1 VGAGGPGPVLKS
13 NWEMGASF
21 WSSKVGLCYLSGSYE
36 NFVKWAFLSFW
47 VWVWIL
53 FLFLFSF
60 PEERNVTK
68 TDRLT
73 DVPPNGWMNEWDGL
87 ID

>member
-1 VGAGGPGPVLKS
+1 
-13 NWEMGASF
+13 MGASF

-47 VWVWIL
+47 VWVWI
-53 FLFLFSF
+53 FFLFSF
-60 PEERNVTK
+60 FFPRRK
-68 TDRLT
+68 KRDKDRPIDRPTDGRT
-73 DVPPNGWMNEWDGL
+73 TTYKPNGWMNEWDGL